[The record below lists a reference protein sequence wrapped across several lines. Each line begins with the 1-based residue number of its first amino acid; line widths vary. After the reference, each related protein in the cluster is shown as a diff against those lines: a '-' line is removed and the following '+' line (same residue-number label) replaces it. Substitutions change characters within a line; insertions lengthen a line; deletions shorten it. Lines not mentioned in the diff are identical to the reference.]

1 MHACNREISTK
12 IVFCSI
18 LLIENIVDHKFMRA
32 IILSFFFLLVFTG
45 SRSQALQRRLDS
57 LIRVDN
63 NYRRDDS
70 LRAIH
75 LKDIFKAYAALKN
88 RKSAQEYI
96 DSAVAIASKLPRK
109 GALAIVYS
117 KAGSVYHMVDR
128 ARAIAYYNKAIET
141 AAAAGL
147 LFIEG
152 GAHLSL
158 GVLYMDVADYPKSLE
173 QHEYAI
179 NLFRRCNDTDDE
191 VSCYMNMSSIYN
203 EMGKYVESMQYA
215 RKALKAFEREQ
226 SPRGVPIAYDQIADI
241 IHVASDEQLRA
252 MGIDPANRLAEQAA
266 ALYKGRASALNS
278 GDSAVIVTS
287 FTATAKLYELLGR
300 IKDAQKDY
308 LRAMQA
314 ANGDM
319 ELDSYGQLYTA
330 AGQFYINKLKNIP
343 AGIGMLHA
351 ALDAAVQTKQTE
363 GVLSAA
369 QALSEAHEQLRNY
382 DSALYYFRLQIVA
395 KDSIFS
401 RQKEMDF
408 TRRQLRLDFDIRER
422 EYKTAQQLANATMKQ
437 QEQEI
442 LLRRQQLQI
451 SDKEKTLQRLTF
463 LQKQAELENQR
474 KTQGVLLTQQKM
486 KAAYDRRA
494 SEQEIGL
501 QRVQLDSNRKVSAFL
516 GLVAIV
522 VCTAALFMYNSRR
535 KTVKLNAIVSHQK
548 AELEEMVQVKDKIF
562 SIVSHDIKGPVNN
575 IIAFST
581 LLSENGVDPE
591 RLPAYMEQI
600 KTTLDHTSSLM
611 ENLLNWSASQMQGF
625 NVAAGAVDV
634 TKLAAAT
641 VAGIIP
647 SAQKKGVTIKNTVPD
662 DVIVTGDANM
672 IELIIRNLVNNAV
685 KFSRKGTDVVISAAR
700 TNDRIVMSV
709 ADRGVGIE
717 KDKLARINSASA
729 AAVDSTI
736 GTAKEKGTGLGLMLC
751 KHFASLMNGKLSAES
766 APGEGSIFHFELPA
780 A

>member
-1 MHACNREISTK
+1 
-12 IVFCSI
+12 
-18 LLIENIVDHKFMRA
+18 MRA
-32 IILSFFFLLVFTG
+32 IILSFFFLLFFTG
-45 SRSQALQRRLDS
+45 SQSQALQRRLDS
-57 LIRVDN
+57 LIGVDN
-63 NYRRDDS
+63 AYRHEDS

-75 LKDIFKAYAALKN
+75 LKDIFRAYAALKN
-88 RKSAQEYI
+88 RKAAQEYI
-96 DSAVAIASKLPRK
+96 DSAVALASRLPRK

-117 KAGSVYHMVDR
+117 KAGSVYHTVDR
-128 ARAIAYYNKAIET
+128 ARAITYYNKAIET
-141 AAAAGL
+141 ASAAGL
-147 LFIEG
+147 LYTEG
-152 GAHLSL
+152 GARLSL
-158 GVLYMDVADYPKSLE
+158 GALYMDVGDYPRSLE

-179 NLFRRCNDTDDE
+179 DVFRRCNDTDDE

-215 RKALKAFEREQ
+215 RKALKAFEREK
-226 SPRGVPIAYDQIADI
+226 SPRGIPIAYDQIAAL
-241 IHVASDEQLRA
+241 IHVASDEQLRE
-252 MGIDPANRLAEQAA
+252 MGIDPSRRLAEQAA
-266 ALYKGRASALNS
+266 ALYKGRPFALTS
-278 GDSAVIVTS
+278 DDSAVIVTS
-287 FTATAKLYELLGR
+287 FTETAKLFELLGR
-300 IKDAQKDY
+300 VKDAEKDY
-308 LRAMQA
+308 IRAMQS
-314 ANGDM
+314 ANGDI

-369 QALSEAHEQLRNY
+369 QALSEAHEHLRNY

-474 KTQGVLLTQQKM
+474 KAQGALLAQQKM
-486 KAAYDRRA
+486 KAAYDRKA
-494 SEQEIGL
+494 SEQEIGV

-522 VCTAALFMYNSRR
+522 VCTAAVFMYNSRR
-535 KTVKLNAIVSHQK
+535 KTVRLNAIVSHQK

-581 LLSENGVDPE
+581 LLSENSVDPD
-591 RLPAYMEQI
+591 RLPVYMEQI

-625 NVAAGAVDV
+625 NVATGAVDL
-634 TKLAAAT
+634 TTLTAST
-641 VAGIIP
+641 VAGIVP
-647 SAQKKGVTIKNTVPD
+647 SAQKKGVTIQNTVPAH
-662 DVIVTGDANM
+662 VVVTGDPNM
-672 IELIIRNLVNNAV
+672 VELIIRNLVNNAV
-685 KFSRKGTDVVISAAR
+685 KFSGKGTDVVISASMKM
-700 TNDRIVMSV
+700 DRIVMSV

-717 KDKLARINSASA
+717 NDKLERINSTA
-729 AAVDSTI
+729 ATAVESTV

-751 KHFASLMNGKLSAES
+751 KHFASLMNGRLSAES
-766 APGEGSIFHFELPA
+766 RAGGGSIFHFELPA